1 MKTKT
6 ISDYPLLMGEL
17 IRPRPMAQ
25 DPSPTLVDLFS
36 KSIAQPKSTD
46 SPLSAIDSECECS
59 SSENARSPQRT
70 KTLFSDRQE
79 QAKGSVLFPFC
90 NHKIFLSLSDE

>member
-25 DPSPTLVDLFS
+25 DPSPTLREGLGSFAVL
-36 KSIAQPKSTD
+36 KSQ
-46 SPLSAIDSECECS
+46 
-59 SSENARSPQRT
+59 
-70 KTLFSDRQE
+70 
-79 QAKGSVLFPFC
+79 
-90 NHKIFLSLSDE
+90 IFFIV

>member
-25 DPSPTLVDLFS
+25 DPPPTLVDLFS
-36 KSIAQPKSTD
+36 KSISRRKSTD
-46 SPLSAIDSECECS
+46 SFLSAIDSEYEGS
-59 SSENARSPQRT
+59 LSENATSPREQNP
-70 KTLFSDRQE
+70 LFSDPEGTRE
-79 QAKGSVLFPFC
+79 GLGSFSVLRSQ
-90 NHKIFLSLSDE
+90 KFLSLSDE